1 MMFLDFVSE
10 LSNKYHII
18 KTHTYDNRQV
28 YSIEDLLESNPAH
41 PPKPDV
47 VYFVYDLSL
56 VHNRKLPSNLIFCGD
71 ATHESEQL
79 IANAIQIDIADMN
92 SFLSDASIILHSN
105 YKMQN
110 IYIQMMDAIVRGK
123 GISGMLENIGTT
135 LNTSVV
141 IIDMSGKI
149 LSYSKPFKV
158 EEPIWNDSILKG
170 YCPPFFIEHI
180 RDVKSQHDSESG
192 DGPFLRNC
200 IDNHLFYLSNRIILH
215 GELYGYVFMIQSEDN
230 FDPLCY
236 SVLPMI
242 TRMVSD
248 IILQGKD
255 INAVRTR
262 VVSDFMTDLLNG
274 IPLEQIQARID
285 AAQIEFPKCMVLA
298 LLKPLYFSTESHIQ
312 QKLCPKFQEV
322 FPAVQPICYENSI
335 VSLIP
340 LPENMLEL
348 QADVLQAL
356 QTFCTENDLIAG
368 LSNPYSKISNTRSCY
383 QQAKKALRS
392 ASVLEISGTVFPYRD
407 YAFYDLADLQSDLQ
421 QLDLCCHPVLSILR
435 KYDHANGTQLYKTL
449 ETLTYCGFNNHQ
461 TASELFLHRNTL
473 SYRLQ
478 KINSLTGLDFE
489 DPDVR
494 FELQYSFRLARYIF
508 HANQKRSITGLAS
521 DR

>member
-10 LSNKYHII
+10 LSNQYQICQ
-18 KTHTYDNRQV
+18 THTYKNCQV
-28 YSIEDLLESNPAH
+28 YSIEDLLESDPAL
-41 PPKPDV
+41 PPKKDV
-47 VYFVYDLSL
+47 VYYIYDLSL
-56 VHNRKLPSNLIFCGD
+56 LHSRKLPSNLIFCGD
-71 ATHESEQL
+71 ATHTSEQL
-79 IANAIQIDIADMN
+79 IPNVIQIRMEDMARFIADAN
-92 SFLSDASIILHSN
+92 TLLHSN
-105 YKMQN
+105 YKIQD
-110 IYIQMMDAIVRGK
+110 IYIQMMDAVMHGQ

-158 EEPIWNDSILKG
+158 EEPIWNDSIQKG

-180 RDVKSQHDSESG
+180 RDVKSQHESESG
-192 DGPFLRNC
+192 DGPFLRHC

-215 GELYGYVFMIQSEDN
+215 GELYGYVFMIQSEET

-248 IILQGKD
+248 ILLQGKD
-255 INAVRTR
+255 IRAVRTR

-274 IPLEQIQARID
+274 IPLAQIQSRID
-285 AAQIEFPKCMVLA
+285 AAQITFPKRMVLA

-312 QKLCPKFQEV
+312 QKLFPKFQEI
-322 FPAVQPICYENSI
+322 FPAAQAVCYENAI

-340 LPENMLEL
+340 LSENLLEL
-348 QADVLQAL
+348 QPETLETLLQ
-356 QTFCTENDLIAG
+356 FCENNDLIAG
-368 LSNPYSKISNTRSCY
+368 LSNPYSKIRDTRSCY
-383 QQAKKALRS
+383 QQAKKALRFS
-392 ASVLEISGTVFPYRD
+392 SILEVSGTLFPYRD
-407 YAFYDLADLQSDLQ
+407 YAFYDLADLQRDLR
-421 QLDLCCHPVLSILR
+421 QLDLCCHPVLHILQ
-435 KYDHANGTQLYKTL
+435 KYDRANGTQLYKTL

-461 TASELFLHRNTL
+461 TAAELFLHRNTL

-478 KINSLTGLDFE
+478 KIQSLTGLDFE

-508 HANQKRSITGLAS
+508 HANQKRFIAGLSS
-521 DR
+521 DG